1 MVVLISQE
9 SELVPNVP
17 SQVITSMAQVH
28 VKSAM
33 LTQLVGL
40 VRVLLPTNVQP
51 VNLDIISPLLEVMV
65 LMDLG
70 VLVPNPVWLL
80 KPPTIYLVSAYEGGK

>member
-51 VNLDIISPLLEVMV
+51 VNLDIISPF
-65 LMDLG
+65 
-70 VLVPNPVWLL
+70 W
-80 KPPTIYLVSAYEGGK
+80 K